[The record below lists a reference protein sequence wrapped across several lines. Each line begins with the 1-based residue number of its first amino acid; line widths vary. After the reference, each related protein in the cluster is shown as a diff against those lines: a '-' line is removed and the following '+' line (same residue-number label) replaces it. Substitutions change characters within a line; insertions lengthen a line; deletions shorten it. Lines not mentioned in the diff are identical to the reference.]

1 MSQARKAEMRLTFT
15 FDPTEASTR
24 SRSARL
30 SALERS
36 GKGTAI
42 RLFDGARVLVSRKHL
57 IHRQGLRT
65 QPSRKLS
72 FRRSIRSLDEYLP
85 TAPVELE
92 GGPGSA

>member
-1 MSQARKAEMRLTFT
+1 
-15 FDPTEASTR
+15 
-24 SRSARL
+24 
-30 SALERS
+30 
-36 GKGTAI
+36 
-42 RLFDGARVLVSRKHL
+42 LFDGTRILVSRKHL